1 MADYGGRP
9 KLCHINMVLQR
20 MADRIGVI
28 ACGGGKNLPNPNAIR
43 EIDTLLIPT
52 SIQLSGRKNKLY
64 SV

>member
-1 MADYGGRP
+1 
-9 KLCHINMVLQR
+9 